1 MPPGLT
7 FLGPGPPYAK
17 RVKPLVLG
25 LLLGFLLGV
34 GVARLTAAPPSA
46 PGAAFLP
53 VQLSQAPEGCEPQV
67 YLFLNGEFFRLLPT
81 PGGEPQELFP
91 VEPAPNPFGGA

>member
-1 MPPGLT
+1 
-7 FLGPGPPYAK
+7 
-17 RVKPLVLG
+17 VKPLALG

-34 GVARLTAAPPSA
+34 GAARLTAAPPPS
-46 PGAAFLP
+46 PPRAFLP
-53 VQLSQAPEGCEPQV
+53 VQFPEAPEGCEPQV

-91 VEPAPNPFGGA
+91 VEPAPNPFGGS